1 MNGGR
6 GAGARP
12 AGPSAAG
19 NLAKAA
25 RNHGNH
31 DDNGL
36 AKQRAGPDAV
46 NSSHTLGAD
55 GLIS

>member
-1 MNGGR
+1 MKN
-6 GAGARP
+6 RP
-12 AGPSAAG
+12 ANQRAGPSAAG

-25 RNHGNH
+25 HNHGNH

-46 NSSHTLGAD
+46 NSSHTPDD